1 MELAKVQL
9 TKKKEII
16 TESYTFLD
24 TDIKMNVDKANQTIN
39 KTKISNREK
48 DILPRTIDSK
58 KTKIPY
64 KNRIAGGQ
72 NQQGH
77 SSVYE

>member
-16 TESYTFLD
+16 TESYTFLE